1 MRVLIVGHAWPQV
14 DRRQQRPGRR
24 LPPAQRRAALPP
36 SLPSAHAGR
45 ALAAALAALRRALVD
60 AAATANLL
68 AHAAALAAL
77 AAAAPDLAARPLCR
91 AALPP
96 FLPSAHAGRALAAAL
111 AALRRVLVDAAA
123 TANLIAHAAALAA
136 LAAAA
141 PDLAARPLCR
151 STAAVPV
158 SGRVSF
164 RVSCACTLPVLV

>member
-1 MRVLIVGHAWPQV
+1 MT
-14 DRRQQRPGRR
+14 
-24 LPPAQRRAALPP
+24 

-45 ALAAALAALRRALVD
+45 ALAAALAALRRA
-60 AAATANLL
+60 
-68 AHAAALAAL
+68 
-77 AAAAPDLAARPLCR
+77 
-91 AALPP
+91 
-96 FLPSAHAGRALAAAL
+96 
-111 AALRRVLVDAAA
+111 LVDAAA

>member
-1 MRVLIVGHAWPQV
+1 MQGASSTCTDSIPIAPHCFLLLQV
-14 DRRQQRPGRR
+14 C
-24 LPPAQRRAALPP
+24 PAARCDQLGPRCAAR
-36 SLPSAHAGR
+36 SLPSA
-45 ALAAALAALRRALVD
+45 L
-60 AAATANLL
+60 
-68 AHAAALAAL
+68 
-77 AAAAPDLAARPLCR
+77 
-91 AALPP
+91 
-96 FLPSAHAGRALAAAL
+96 AGRALAAAL

>member
-77 AAAAPDLAARPLCR
+77 AAAAPDLAARPL
-91 AALPP
+91 LPLHRCSASQWP
-96 FLPSAHAGRALAAAL
+96 RLVSRIVCVYSAGVGMTFLL
-111 AALRRVLVDAAA
+111 VLLMM
-123 TANLIAHAAALAA
+123 T
-136 LAAAA
+136 
-141 PDLAARPLCR
+141 
-151 STAAVPV
+151 
-158 SGRVSF
+158 
-164 RVSCACTLPVLV
+164 

>member
-1 MRVLIVGHAWPQV
+1 MHREQAQHAPTPSQS
-14 DRRQQRPGRR
+14 RRIASSCCRCALQPD
-24 LPPAQRRAALPP
+24 AINWARAALPP
-36 SLPSAHAGR
+36 SLPSALAGR
-45 ALAAALAALRRALVD
+45 ALAAALAALRRA
-60 AAATANLL
+60 
-68 AHAAALAAL
+68 
-77 AAAAPDLAARPLCR
+77 
-91 AALPP
+91 
-96 FLPSAHAGRALAAAL
+96 
-111 AALRRVLVDAAA
+111 LVDAAA

>member
-91 AALPP
+91 
-96 FLPSAHAGRALAAAL
+96 
-111 AALRRVLVDAAA
+111 
-123 TANLIAHAAALAA
+123 
-136 LAAAA
+136 
-141 PDLAARPLCR
+141 

-164 RVSCACTLPVLV
+164 RVSCSCTLPVLV